1 VDSTLVVED
10 DGTEWWDYSYT
21 LYFEYDVKKG
31 GTVVATDKDN
41 YSLDEVYDIVDG
53 IMFKVGDCVFEAPT
67 DYATATVTN
76 ATGETGSY
84 DLSSWGH
91 EGWAADGTALN
102 TWGVGTTDL
111 MLLQSD
117 IEIRFT
123 GEYVDPNAD
132 VVEVAEGT
140 GSIATF
146 VGARNYDIADH
157 PMNPADTD
165 DYFTFRVPFEVWDV
179 ERDMQIN
186 ILVYDRIQ
194 APDDV
199 PFYAFNPA
207 DRMYCYFNA
216 LPYEERV
223 IDIDDEAGDGAN
235 NTWNIVTWEADWLPG
250 DVIYYSY
257 LNKIQPGI
265 DVFTVNTAG
274 MAPATTAAD
283 AEADVDR
290 IQVYP
295 NPYYAF
301 NPSELSRLSR
311 FVTFNNLPQA
321 ANSAVIRIFNL
332 AGQLVAVV
340 NKETPGTFVRWDL
353 LNHDGLPIASGM
365 YIAHVTVTLPTGG
378 EAVKVLKMAV
388 IQEQEVLDVY

>member
-1 VDSTLVVED
+1 
-10 DGTEWWDYSYT
+10 
-21 LYFEYDVKKG
+21 
-31 GTVVATDKDN
+31 
-41 YSLDEVYDIVDG
+41 
-53 IMFKVGDCVFEAPT
+53 MFKVGNCVFEAPI
-67 DYATATVTN
+67 DYATATVSN
-76 ATGETGSY
+76 DDALDPTGTTGSY
-84 DLSSWGH
+84 DLSSYGR
-91 EGWAADGTALN
+91 EGWGDPANSAAALGA
-102 TWGVGTTDL
+102 WGVGTTDL
-111 MLLQSD
+111 LLLQND
-117 IEIRFT
+117 IELRFT
-123 GEYVDPNAD
+123 GEYEDPNAD
-132 VVEVAEGT
+132 VVYVREGT

-146 VGARNYDIADH
+146 VGSRNYDIADH
-157 PMNPADTD
+157 PMNPTGGD
-165 DYFTFRVPFEVWDV
+165 DYFTMRIPFEVWDI

-186 ILVYDRIQ
+186 MLIYDRIQ
-194 APDDV
+194 AADDV

-207 DRMYCYFNA
+207 DRVYTFFNA

-223 IDIDDEAGDGAN
+223 IDIDDEAGDGAS
-235 NTWNIVTWEADWLPG
+235 NTWNLVFWEADWDYG
-250 DVIYYSY
+250 DVITYSY

-265 DVFTVNTAG
+265 DMYTVNTAG

-283 AEADVDR
+283 AEADVER